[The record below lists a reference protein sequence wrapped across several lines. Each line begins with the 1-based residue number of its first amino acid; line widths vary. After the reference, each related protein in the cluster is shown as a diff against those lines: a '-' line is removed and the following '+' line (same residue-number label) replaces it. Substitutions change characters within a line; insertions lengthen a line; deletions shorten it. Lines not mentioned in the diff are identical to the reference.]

1 MSSFL
6 DLPDELILKVFSYTE
21 TMDILRCRQVS
32 ERIRTLSNDN
42 SLYQTVNL
50 CCKYVKTDILEIVL
64 NKGCKSL
71 NLSDSYIFG
80 YFLSLIQNSQ
90 LRELNLSNCK
100 ANSDVLENLI
110 VSCYS
115 LNIELKGVELTLKM
129 VARIVQNRQTSTTNL
144 KNICTKKLSKRDKIL
159 LWNILDV

>member
-1 MSSFL
+1 MSYFL
-6 DLPDELILKVFSYTE
+6 DLPDELILKVLRYTE
-21 TMDILRCRQVS
+21 MTDILICGQVS
-32 ERIRTLSNDN
+32 KRIRTISNDK
-42 SLYQTVNL
+42 SLFQIVNL
-50 CCKYVKTDILEIVL
+50 SGKFVTADILEIVL

>member
-21 TMDILRCRQVS
+21 TMDVLRCGQVS
-32 ERIRTLSNDN
+32 KRIRTISNDN
-42 SLYQTVNL
+42 SLFQTVNL
-50 CCKYVKTDILEIVL
+50 SGKYVETNILETVL

-90 LRELNLSNCK
+90 LRELDLSNCK
-100 ANSDVLENLI
+100 ATTSDVLEDLI
-110 VSCYS
+110 ASCHS
-115 LNIELKGVELTLKM
+115 LQKLSLKGVEHAQKM
-129 VARIVQNRQTSTTNL
+129 EVCIPYRIQGYWYHEII
-144 KNICTKKLSKRDKIL
+144 KN
-159 LWNILDV
+159 